1 MHECPGFL
9 SIKHSSTHPKGSLCV
24 GTNDSIQ
31 IHCCEYIYRLYQSM
45 VSIYIRITEKSLSN
59 FDSNPIGYQI
69 KRQVRGQRFEIRE
82 KSANIEKTDI
92 RHSAVRGRTS
102 ACFPIS

>member
-31 IHCCEYIYRLYQSM
+31 IHRCEYIYRLCQSM
-45 VSIYIRITEKSLSN
+45 VSIHIRITEQSLSN
-59 FDSNPIGYQI
+59 LDSNQIGY
-69 KRQVRGQRFEIRE
+69 GQKGRSKGRDLRSE
-82 KSANIEKTDI
+82 KNLQT
-92 RHSAVRGRTS
+92 
-102 ACFPIS
+102 

>member
-31 IHCCEYIYRLYQSM
+31 IHRCEYIYRLCQSM
-45 VSIYIRITEKSLSN
+45 VSIHIGIIEQGLSN
-59 FDSNPIGYQI
+59 LDFIQIGYGQ
-69 KRQVRGQRFEIRE
+69 KDRLEVRDLRLE
-82 KSANIEKTDI
+82 KNLQT
-92 RHSAVRGRTS
+92 
-102 ACFPIS
+102 